1 MEPQWSTEVPRRP
14 VSEVRGERRGTGRTR
29 GIDLDRKLPASFSQ
43 SRPALF
49 HSVT

>member
-1 MEPQWSTEVPRRP
+1 MVYRGAKEASVGGEGEP
-14 VSEVRGERRGTGRTR
+14 RGTGRTR
-29 GIDLDRKLPASFSQ
+29 RIDLDHKLPASFSQ